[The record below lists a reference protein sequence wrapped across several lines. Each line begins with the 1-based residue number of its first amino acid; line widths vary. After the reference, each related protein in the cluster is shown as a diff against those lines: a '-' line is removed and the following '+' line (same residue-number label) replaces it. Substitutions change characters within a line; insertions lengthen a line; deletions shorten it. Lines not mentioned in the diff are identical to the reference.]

1 MSYIHLTIEKR
12 SQIEVLRKEG
22 YSVRRIASL
31 IGVHHS
37 TVARELNRVEGEYSA
52 IKMQQLAI
60 SKSANKTRSI
70 KSTSQLAALIE
81 SSLQQS
87 RALEELVYDKLVGV
101 LSFKTI

>member
-1 MSYIHLTIEKR
+1 
-12 SQIEVLRKEG
+12 
-22 YSVRRIASL
+22 
-31 IGVHHS
+31 
-37 TVARELNRVEGEYSA
+37 
-52 IKMQQLAI
+52 MQQLAI

-87 RALEELVYDKLVGV
+87 RALEELVYDKSVGV